1 MRLSGFS
8 RRTLLKASA
17 AVAVLGPQ
25 LKVRADDFTVL
36 PAPLMDPPNSAASDS
51 IVLAGGCF
59 WGVQGVYQHTK
70 GVTEALSGYC
80 GGAQAAAFYM
90 LVATGRTDHAEA
102 VKVTYDPRQISLG
115 AILQIFFAVAHD
127 PTQLNKQGPDH
138 GPQYR
143 SAIFPADDR
152 QAEIAKAYVA
162 QLDQAKVYKKPIVTT
177 FEQGKTFFAA
187 EETHQNFMFENP
199 KSDYIVYN
207 DLPKVE
213 ALSKM
218 FAARYRTEP
227 VLVKKEAS

>member
-1 MRLSGFS
+1 M
-8 RRTLLKASA
+8 
-17 AVAVLGPQ
+17 LGPQ
-25 LKVRADDFTVL
+25 FKVRADEFTAL
-36 PAPLMDPPNSAASDS
+36 PAPVMDPTNGAASDS

-59 WGVQGVYQHTK
+59 WGVQGVFQHTL

-80 GGAQAAAFYM
+80 GGVEASAFYM

-102 VKVTYDPRQISLG
+102 VKVTYDPGQVSLG
-115 AILQIFFAVAHD
+115 AILQIFFSVAHD

-162 QLDQAKVYKKPIVTT
+162 QLDKAKVYAKPIVTT
-177 FEQGKTFFAA
+177 FELGKKFFAA

-199 KSDYIVYN
+199 TSDYIVYN

-218 FAARYRTEP
+218 FAARYRAEP
-227 VLVKKEAS
+227 VLVKKES